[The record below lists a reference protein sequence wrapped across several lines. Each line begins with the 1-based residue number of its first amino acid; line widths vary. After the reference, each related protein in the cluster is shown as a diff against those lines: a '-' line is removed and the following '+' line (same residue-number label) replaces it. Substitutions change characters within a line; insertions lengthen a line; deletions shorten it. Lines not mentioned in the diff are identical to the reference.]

1 MKNNNSY
8 VSRRNKVWEEMDEQ
22 VLVAMYKQ
30 ECDIDDIATH
40 LGRTRDGCI
49 KRLTRLGVYEG
60 LRNSPRD
67 RMKRML
73 NWNKLSKEES
83 SYANHILVKNPSLE
97 DMINF
102 ALLVLR
108 HPRPDM
114 SLEFYRKVG
123 KIR

>member
-1 MKNNNSY
+1 MKSQYKNTIYKRHTAWND
-8 VSRRNKVWEEMDEQ
+8 MDEQ

-67 RMKRML
+67 RMRRML
-73 NWNKLSKEES
+73 DWDKLSKEES
-83 SYANHILVKNPSLE
+83 ASSKNCLC
-97 DMINF
+97 
-102 ALLVLR
+102 LLCGNLT
-108 HPRPDM
+108 
-114 SLEFYRKVG
+114 LEFSLTSCIYPFLLK
-123 KIR
+123 KFLN